1 MFLHKSAYLVF
12 FILVSVLSFTAH
24 AASTPHW
31 VHYKLL
37 KGKPKLPKKLVILPV
52 NIEVKEVTAG
62 DVKETVPK
70 WSKKAAKNI
79 TKSLSTLIKKDK
91 RLRQVRLPRLSSR
104 TSKVV
109 DEHMALYK
117 LVVNT
122 ATEIRWEHKA
132 RRFDYGIGP
141 GLRALRRQTGADAA
155 VMVYGRDHV
164 STGGRITK
172 SVLANIPV
180 VNWFT
185 GPAPRLGD
193 SFVHVGIVDLRTGDL
208 LWMNSEY
215 RDDTSNLTDYGDAN
229 SFIKNIFEWYPGIE
243 KYRDV
248 YVK

>member
-1 MFLHKSAYLVF
+1 MFLHKSAYLAF

-37 KGKPKLPKKLVILPV
+37 KSKAKLPKKLVILPV
-52 NIEVKEVTAG
+52 NIDVKEVTAG
-62 DVKETVPK
+62 GVKEIVPK

-79 TKSLSTLIKKDK
+79 TKSLSVLIKKNK
-91 RLRQVRLPRLSSR
+91 RLRQVKLPRLSKKTNR
-104 TSKVV
+104 IL

-122 ATEIRWEHKA
+122 ASKISWEHKA

-141 GLRALRRQTGADAA
+141 GLKALRRKTGADAA

-164 STGGRITK
+164 SSSGRIAK
-172 SVLANIPV
+172 SVLGNIPV
-180 VNWFT
+180 INWFT
-185 GPAPRLGD
+185 GAAPRLGD

-229 SFIKNIFEWYPGIE
+229 SFIQNIFEWYPGIE